1 MRMKEWRSH
10 RDLNP
15 ELRFR
20 KPPFYPVK
28 LWELDAGVVLAQQTP
43 AVSPKFNGFL
53 GKTQDHSIAIKRR
66 IESMIVPA

>member
-1 MRMKEWRSH
+1 MRMKEWCSH

-28 LWELDAGVVLAQQTP
+28 LWELDPGIGLDQAIP
-43 AVSPKFNGFL
+43 AVSP
-53 GKTQDHSIAIKRR
+53 TI
-66 IESMIVPA
+66 